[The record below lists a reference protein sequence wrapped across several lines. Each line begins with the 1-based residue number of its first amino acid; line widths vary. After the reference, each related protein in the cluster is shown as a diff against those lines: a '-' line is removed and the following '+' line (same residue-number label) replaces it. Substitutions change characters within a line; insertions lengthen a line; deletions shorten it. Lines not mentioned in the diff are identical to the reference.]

1 MRDHVASFHECQKL
15 SNKKRS
21 FRTRKAQ
28 ELIKNDMEFTDGPKP
43 TEDDKDAPEPDS
55 PSLIE
60 NNVMDFYLYYCDD
73 VFNSFSELNRHKFS
87 KHPPPDL
94 LMVRRY
100 TCKKTSPAR
109 TFLIGVQVNKPLDL
123 SCAQW
128 AK

>member
-21 FRTRKAQ
+21 FRTRKAH

-94 LMVRRY
+94 LTY
-100 TCKKTSPAR
+100 GTSVH
-109 TFLIGVQVNKPLDL
+109 LQEDK
-123 SCAQW
+123 SCPYISYRGPSQ
-128 AK
+128 